1 MQHSAMRLLLILMI
15 IYFTGCAQKSDTEET
30 DKTTEIDTTAVVREG
45 KQITKAAFATLS
57 SNLQQALSDGGVE
70 NALKFCNVEAMPL
83 TDSLSTN
90 YDVKISRVSHRP
102 RNPANRADS
111 LEMTTIK
118 TYLEHIRQQTE
129 LNPEVYSEAKRII
142 YHAPIRINNP
152 LCLNCH
158 GKVGTDIT
166 ETDLQTIKKLYPKD
180 QAIGFSM
187 GDLRGIWTVKFPAD
201 YFD

>member
-1 MQHSAMRLLLILMI
+1 MRLLLILLT
-15 IYFTGCAQKSDTEET
+15 IYLAGCAQKTEQQET
-30 DKTTEIDTTAVVREG
+30 EKTTRLDTAAVVTEG
-45 KQITKAAFATLS
+45 QKITKAAFTTLS
-57 SNLQQALSDGGVE
+57 SNLQQALSEGGVK
-70 NALKFCNVEAMPL
+70 NALQFCNVVAMLL

-90 YDVKISRVSHRP
+90 YGVTLSRTSHLP

-111 LEMTTIK
+111 LEMASIK
-118 TYLEHIRQQTE
+118 TYLEQVKQQEE
-129 LNPEVYSEAKRII
+129 LEPQVYAEAKRII

-166 ETDLQTIKKLYPKD
+166 ESDLKTIQELYPED
-180 QAIGFSM
+180 QATGFSM
-187 GDLRGIWTVKFPAD
+187 GDLRGIWTVKFPAN

>member
-1 MQHSAMRLLLILMI
+1 MQLSTMRILLILLI
-15 IYFTGCAQKSDTEET
+15 IYFAGCTQKSETEKPG
-30 DKTTEIDTTAVVREG
+30 KTAEFDTTAVVKEG

-57 SNLQQALSDGGVE
+57 SNLQQALADGGVE
-70 NALKFCNVEAMPL
+70 NALRFCNVEAMPL

-90 YDVKISRVSHRP
+90 YDVTISRVSHRP

-111 LEMTTIK
+111 LEVATIQ
-118 TYLEHIRQQTE
+118 TYLQNIKQQTE
-129 LNPEVYSEAKRII
+129 LKPEVYAEAKRII

-166 ETDLQTIKKLYPKD
+166 ETDLQTIHKLYPED
-180 QAIGFSM
+180 QATGFSM
-187 GDLRGIWTVKFPAD
+187 GDLRGLWTVTFPAD